1 MKGGMGGG
9 RTTSDRVSTCTG
21 LGTPEWKALCFATC
35 RSRQVVET
43 KDALRKTTFSEE
55 VSYKKVRR
63 KRISDPP
70 FNERRPPPGEPWKCR
85 VVR

>member
-1 MKGGMGGG
+1 MRTHTLTRRALGGETGVRGG
-9 RTTSDRVSTCTG
+9 RRTDDRVSTCTG

-55 VSYKKVRR
+55 VSYP
-63 KRISDPP
+63 D
-70 FNERRPPPGEPWKCR
+70 E
-85 VVR
+85 

>member
-1 MKGGMGGG
+1 MGGG
-9 RTTSDRVSTCTG
+9 RTTSDRVFTCTG

-55 VSYKKVRR
+55 VSYTKSKTEAN
-63 KRISDPP
+63 
-70 FNERRPPPGEPWKCR
+70 FRPSLQR
-85 VVR
+85 ATTSSR

>member
-1 MKGGMGGG
+1 MGGG
-9 RTTSDRVSTCTG
+9 RTTSDRVFTCTG

-55 VSYKKVRR
+55 VSYP
-63 KRISDPP
+63 D
-70 FNERRPPPGEPWKCR
+70 E
-85 VVR
+85 